1 MGVPENGM
9 EREKF
14 DRVVDQ
20 YPEYNASLK
29 AYIVP
34 QEGGIDTVDRVE
46 IGGRLIRDLVS
57 TGL

>member
-1 MGVPENGM
+1 M
-9 EREKF
+9 ERENF